1 MKLSLVLWVG
11 LGGALGSSARYV
23 ISTLIQENSS
33 SGFPFGTFAVNII
46 GCLIIGFLIGY
57 SIHRPDTLSEQ
68 SRFLLSTGFCGGFTT
83 FSAFSAETF
92 SLIDKGEITTAMI
105 YVILS
110 VVVGLLATGLG
121 MLFVK

>member
-110 VVVGLLATGLG
+110 VV
-121 MLFVK
+121 